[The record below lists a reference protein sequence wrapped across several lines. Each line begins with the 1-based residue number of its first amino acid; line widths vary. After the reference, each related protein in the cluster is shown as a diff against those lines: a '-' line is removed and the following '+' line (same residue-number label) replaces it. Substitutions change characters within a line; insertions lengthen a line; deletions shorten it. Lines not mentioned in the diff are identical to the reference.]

1 METPFAELYLG
12 DWFTGQWGDLKT
24 LISDKITGDV
34 GTIALPQTLF
44 RDPYY
49 LKKQQSIASFLKAP
63 LAKGKWPLDSSFPL
77 SISPKNADPLGL

>member
-12 DWFTGQWGDLKT
+12 GWFTGQWGNLKT

-34 GTIALPQTLF
+34 DTIALPQTFF

-49 LKKQQSIASFLKAP
+49 LKKTTKHSQFLKGTISQRKMASG
-63 LAKGKWPLDSSFPL
+63 LQFSMEHL
-77 SISPKNADPLGL
+77 SKEC